1 MSGMNTIKIGKMM
14 IIIKKFKIKKSR
26 LYRKS
31 YGNDYRNM
39 FIYLLKKHTDLKL
52 KEIGKLFQIRYT
64 TVSMKT
70 KRFVDK
76 CKDNRDL
83 RIKKNKIEK
92 IIEQNV

>member
-1 MSGMNTIKIGKMM
+1 
-14 IIIKKFKIKKSR
+14 
-26 LYRKS
+26 
-31 YGNDYRNM
+31 
-39 FIYLLKKHTDLKL
+39 
-52 KEIGKLFQIRYT
+52 
-64 TVSMKT
+64 VSMKT